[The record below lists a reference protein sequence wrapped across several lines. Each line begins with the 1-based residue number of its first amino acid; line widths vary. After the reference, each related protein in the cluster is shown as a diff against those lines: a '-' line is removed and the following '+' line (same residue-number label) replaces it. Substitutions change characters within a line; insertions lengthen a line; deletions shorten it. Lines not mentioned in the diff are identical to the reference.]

1 MSQDLKLIK
10 LIQKKGDRAA
20 ANTLIN
26 LYYKEIYGYV
36 FKQVSN
42 RELSLDLTQEI
53 FINIMKSINS
63 FEEKKASFKTWI
75 YKIASNKIID
85 YYRSKYY
92 KQWINIGN
100 IENIEFED
108 ESNIEEEFL
117 ISEDVKYIMEII
129 NKMEINIQQIIRLK
143 IFSDM
148 TFNEISSILDIKES
162 TIKTKYYSSI
172 KKINKILKERY
183 HEK

>member
-20 ANTLIN
+20 ANTLVN

-63 FEEKKASFKTWI
+63 FEEKKASFKTWV

-85 YYRSKYY
+85 YLACIPFYLKA
-92 KQWINIGN
+92 
-100 IENIEFED
+100 
-108 ESNIEEEFL
+108 FL
-117 ISEDVKYIMEII
+117 ET
-129 NKMEINIQQIIRLK
+129 L
-143 IFSDM
+143 F
-148 TFNEISSILDIKES
+148 FNAL
-162 TIKTKYYSSI
+162 Y
-172 KKINKILKERY
+172 
-183 HEK
+183 